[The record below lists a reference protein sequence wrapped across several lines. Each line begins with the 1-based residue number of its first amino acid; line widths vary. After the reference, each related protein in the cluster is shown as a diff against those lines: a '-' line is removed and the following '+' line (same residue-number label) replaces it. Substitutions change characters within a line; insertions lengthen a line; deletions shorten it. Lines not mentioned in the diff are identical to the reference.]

1 MAKNCQNINGHQV
14 VRPPCCSKF
23 MSIAT
28 TIRKRVLSSPPPF
41 PASLIDK
48 FSFTAAILSVLAMCG
63 SALFARPFSSYG
75 FVSKLWPLPFLLS
88 NKLSR
93 HMLCVSV
100 CAMAYLCDAC
110 HPAQLHFCLATENK
124 LT

>member
-48 FSFTAAILSVLAMCG
+48 YLLRPGQNPLRVGGCVLTCHRMETNVNIYGKSSRLDVTAVSQFS
-63 SALFARPFSSYG
+63 
-75 FVSKLWPLPFLLS
+75 
-88 NKLSR
+88 
-93 HMLCVSV
+93 
-100 CAMAYLCDAC
+100 
-110 HPAQLHFCLATENK
+110 HFELIQ
-124 LT
+124 